1 MIQDDENKF
10 TFVPSENC
18 NEQIYDP
25 ERTKAKGEI
34 RINGRSLAEKIESM
48 KLEMIS
54 KEEDA
59 VSNLS
64 LAPSSSSSTATVKS
78 STVQKQA
85 RKMFKVSF
93 FFRF

>member
-10 TFVPSENC
+10 TFVPSEHY
-18 NEQIYDP
+18 NEQVYEP
-25 ERTKAKGEI
+25 ELTKAKGEI
-34 RINGRSLAEKIESM
+34 RVNGRSLAEKIESM

-93 FFRF
+93 FFC